1 MLPTRPGLTSYI
13 LPGAPKAGKDYQVNT
28 GMNERV
34 GQSHTRQVGCSFL
47 LSPPSQIQQAWQ
59 IPVGSDGIFS
69 VGPRPVPGTE
79 QEVTDTDR
87 PKDWSDG
94 GLARTGTKGAG
105 TAIAASGTGQ
115 AQGVGGESV

>member
-1 MLPTRPGLTSYI
+1 M
-13 LPGAPKAGKDYQVNT
+13 
-28 GMNERV
+28 
-34 GQSHTRQVGCSFL
+34 
-47 LSPPSQIQQAWQ
+47 
-59 IPVGSDGIFS
+59 GSDGNFS
-69 VGPRPVPGTE
+69 VGSRPVPGTE

-115 AQGVGGESV
+115 AQGVGGESVQSHSLRSGSRLGGLPERHREPKGSISV